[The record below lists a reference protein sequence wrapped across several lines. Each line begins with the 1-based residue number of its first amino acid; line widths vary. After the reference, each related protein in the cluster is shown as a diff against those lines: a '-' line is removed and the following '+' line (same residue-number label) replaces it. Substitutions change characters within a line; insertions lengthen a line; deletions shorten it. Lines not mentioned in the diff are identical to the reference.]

1 MSETDSVLF
10 NVDINNYNGPLDVL
24 LDLAK
29 AQKVDLEEISI
40 TKLADQFHE
49 YITNEKHL
57 NLEIASEY
65 LLIATWLAY
74 LKSKLLLPGTPE
86 EEFKVQ
92 EVAEKLKL
100 QLKKLELIR
109 LLSEQMLK
117 RNRLGREIRTRG
129 IKGNIRSI
137 YSSEY
142 NVNLFELL
150 KAYSSVVMTK
160 DFQTMSIPKLPVFT
174 TEDGI
179 KTIKQFL
186 GKLMDWKNIN
196 DLIPKNFKNG
206 SKYKRTGK
214 AGIFAGSLELVKE
227 GNLSIKQ
234 DNLFELLKTY
244 STIIMTKDFQK
255 MDIPKLPVFTTEEGI
270 KTIKEFFGKLV
281 YWKKLDDLIPKN
293 FKRGSRYK
301 RTGKAGI
308 FAGSLELVKE
318 GNLKIKQEELFEEI
332 YIKENK

>member
-1 MSETDSVLF
+1 MSESDSVLF

-49 YITNEKHL
+49 YITNEKNL
-57 NLEIASEY
+57 NLEMASEY
-65 LLIATWLAY
+65 LLMATWLAY

-117 RNRLGREIRTRG
+117 RNRLGREIRSRG

-142 NVNLFELL
+142 NVSLFLLL
-150 KAYSSVVMTK
+150 KSYSSIIMTK
-160 DFQTMSIPKLPVFT
+160 DFQSMSIPKLAVFT

-186 GKLMDWKNIN
+186 GKLIDWKNIN
-196 DLIPKNFKNG
+196 DLIPSNFKRG
-206 SKYKRTGK
+206 SKYKKTGK

-234 DNLFELLKTY
+234 DNLF
-244 STIIMTKDFQK
+244 
-255 MDIPKLPVFTTEEGI
+255 
-270 KTIKEFFGKLV
+270 
-281 YWKKLDDLIPKN
+281 DD
-293 FKRGSRYK
+293 
-301 RTGKAGI
+301 
-308 FAGSLELVKE
+308 
-318 GNLKIKQEELFEEI
+318 I
-332 YIKENK
+332 YIREISD

>member
-1 MSETDSVLF
+1 MSDSDSVLF

-40 TKLADQFHE
+40 TKLADQFHD
-49 YITNEKHL
+49 YITNEKNL

-65 LLIATWLAY
+65 LLMATWLAY

-142 NVNLFELL
+142 NVSLFELL
-150 KAYSSVVMTK
+150 KSYSSIVMTK

-186 GKLMDWKNIN
+186 GQLFDWKNID
-196 DLIPKNFKNG
+196 DLIPNNFKNG
-206 SKYKRTGK
+206 SKYKKTVK
-214 AGIFAGSLELVKE
+214 AGIFSGSLELVKE

-234 DNLFELLKTY
+234 ENLF
-244 STIIMTKDFQK
+244 D
-255 MDIPKLPVFTTEEGI
+255 DIYV
-270 KTIKEFFGKLV
+270 
-281 YWKKLDDLIPKN
+281 
-293 FKRGSRYK
+293 R
-301 RTGKAGI
+301 
-308 FAGSLELVKE
+308 
-318 GNLKIKQEELFEEI
+318 EI
-332 YIKENK
+332 ND